1 MNHLSKSIFFNER
14 EPMGFA
20 KNFAKMISVSVGDLA
35 AHFKLSQLDR
45 RSSEIRPQ
53 WNLATPHII
62 LTIFEIARNSLNSEI
77 SVR

>member
-1 MNHLSKSIFFNER
+1 
-14 EPMGFA
+14 MGFA

-53 WNLATPHII
+53 
-62 LTIFEIARNSLNSEI
+62 
-77 SVR
+77 